1 MEVEVFAK
9 NTSPL
14 CILPSG
20 KLVTYKKGK
29 ISVYDS
35 DGKLEVEH
43 RIFDDIKEKY
53 LSCNP
58 LLFRLLRLGIRCAY
72 PLDNEHIIISKGNYI
87 FELDLTTG
95 HISNGFFCGQGIR
108 PLIFTSVE
116 NISGFKDGIYFG
128 GYLSNPSKKEVSIYR
143 RIDVDKWEIVY
154 TFPTETINH
163 VHNIITDNFRNC
175 LWIFTGD
182 FDKSSAIWR
191 VTNGF
196 ESIEYCVGNN
206 QQYRGCVVFSHPEG
220 LLYATDA
227 PFAANYIYLFDPETK
242 SSKKLFEIHGSC
254 IYGTKW
260 NDDFVFSS
268 TIEGDGRNTSRFEF
282 YFGRKKGAGIKDDF
296 IHLYKGNLE
305 NGFEEIYKLKKD
317 IMPFYTFQF
326 GVFRFPYGQ
335 NNSDSLFFHP
345 VATNKHDLSIL
356 KFIKEN

>member
-1 MEVEVFAK
+1 MTIYDIAEIAGVSASTVSRVINNKPGVGLETRQKIMKLME
-9 NTSPL
+9 NYNYSPNAIARGL
-14 CILPSG
+14 VSRSSKTIGIL
-20 KLVTYKKGK
+20 VAD
-29 ISVYDS
+29 IRNIHHI
-35 DGKLEVEH
+35 DG
-43 RIFDDIKEKY
+43 
-53 LSCNP
+53 
-58 LLFRLLRLGIRCAY
+58 AY
-72 PLDNEHIIISKGNYI
+72 Y
-87 FELDLTTG
+87 
-95 HISNGFFCGQGIR
+95 
-108 PLIFTSVE
+108 
-116 NISGFKDGIYFG
+116 
-128 GYLSNPSKKEVSIYR
+128 
-143 RIDVDKWEIVY
+143 
-154 TFPTETINH
+154 
-163 VHNIITDNFRNC
+163 
-175 LWIFTGD
+175 D

-335 NNSDSLFFHP
+335 NNSDSLFFQP